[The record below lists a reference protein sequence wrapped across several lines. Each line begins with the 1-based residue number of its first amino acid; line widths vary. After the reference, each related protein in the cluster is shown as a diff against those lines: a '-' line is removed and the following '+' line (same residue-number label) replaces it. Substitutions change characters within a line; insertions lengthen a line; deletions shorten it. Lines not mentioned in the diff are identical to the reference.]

1 MRWFSSGLPTMR
13 LILIVLMIV
22 VAALGALFGA
32 LNGDRV
38 PIDFHFF
45 RIDVPL
51 GAALLAALLAG
62 WLLGGLV
69 AWIGH
74 VPRLRR
80 ELRAARQE
88 LHTAPPDA
96 QTRERAGT
104 NWRCSFCCYRSR
116 RSRAGCSA
124 AGAASAPPA
133 SA

>member
-1 MRWFSSGLPTMR
+1 MFAQRGLVGILRTSSNFGAAPSSLPFIMRWLSSGLPTMR

-22 VAALGALFGA
+22 VAVLGALFGA

-38 PIDFHFF
+38 PIDFYFF
-45 RIDVPL
+45 RIDAPL

-80 ELRAARQE
+80 ELRAARRE
-88 LHTAPPDA
+88 LHATRSDA
-96 QTRERAGT
+96 QTHERA
-104 NWRCSFCCYRSR
+104 
-116 RSRAGCSA
+116 
-124 AGAASAPPA
+124 
-133 SA
+133 